1 MMIIGLAV
9 IIFVVYYSSGKRLP
23 GTNKAEDILKERFVN
38 GEIDEETYLKM
49 KKALNN

>member
-9 IIFVVYYSSGKRLP
+9 IIFVIYYSSGKRLP
-23 GTNKAEDILKERFVN
+23 GTNKAEDTLKERFVN

-49 KKALNN
+49 KKTLKD